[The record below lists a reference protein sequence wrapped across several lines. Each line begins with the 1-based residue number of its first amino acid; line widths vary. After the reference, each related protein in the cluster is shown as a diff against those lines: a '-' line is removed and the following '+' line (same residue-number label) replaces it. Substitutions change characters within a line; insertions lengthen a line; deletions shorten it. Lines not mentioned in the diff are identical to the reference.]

1 VSPSGRRALEAA
13 IEAADVHPAVYR
25 VLRELYRR
33 LDWTSDAPVIADRW
47 QPRSVDDLAARC
59 RMSTS
64 TAKRAIREAERLG
77 WLTREWD
84 GPGRGHAMRYT
95 LAIGRDQPARPP
107 EARPLTGAER
117 TRRWRAGKRG
127 QPAVTERGH
136 AAVTERGQP
145 AVTPGPERGQID
157 VTPDTKRGQIDVS
170 KGFTARHTSAGQRP
184 VSAGRNQQG
193 GSGEGA
199 ALTITIAGRVHL
211 AVTCGGCGELAPA
224 KFTWCMPDGR
234 PAHATC
240 SPPGAKPWTPAAGPA
255 DVAEPAAA
263 ELAA

>member
-1 VSPSGRRALEAA
+1 MSPSGRRALEAA
-13 IEAADVHPAVYR
+13 IEAADVHPATYR

-59 RMSTS
+59 RMSRS
-64 TAKRAIREAERLG
+64 TARRAVRAAEALG

-95 LAIGRDQPARPP
+95 LAIGRDQPTRPA
-107 EARPLTGAER
+107 EAEPLTDAER
-117 TRRWRAGKRG
+117 ARRYRARKRS
-127 QPAVTERGH
+127 QRAVTERGH
-136 AAVTERGQP
+136 EGVTERGHES
-145 AVTPGPERGQID
+145 VTPDAKRGQDDVFPGAKRGQID
-157 VTPDTKRGQIDVS
+157 VT
-170 KGFTARHTSAGQRP
+170 KGFTSRDEAAGQGP

-193 GSGEGA
+193 GSGEGEG
-199 ALTITIAGRVHL
+199 LTVTIAGRAHL
-211 AVTCGGCGELAPA
+211 AVTCAGCGELAPA

-240 SPPGAKPWTPAAGPA
+240 SPPGAKPWTPAADPA
-255 DVAEPAAA
+255 NVAELAAA